1 MPRGLRVTR
10 GRAACDER
18 ANAPEDGVHAAIIL
32 DEGAEDGEAGCKGGE
47 VGFGV
52 CPDGVFFDDFLKQMI
67 SDDSTLHV

>member
-1 MPRGLRVTR
+1 M
-10 GRAACDER
+10 
-18 ANAPEDGVHAAIIL
+18 HAAIIL